1 MKQFTAIVEEG
12 NSRFIIS
19 LEAFNL
25 VDACQRI
32 GSIVADPRIV
42 VSVKENDK
50 ASVEAPKKECCG
62 GGCCVSKNWKPT
74 KSRIHAHEWNV
85 VTSTFIDKFAWVE
98 TDHGYGILTI
108 AMLDGT
114 EYSYKNIHFTVIDQ
128 FWTSPSKGRFYIKF
142 IKSRYESEE

>member
-1 MKQFTAIVEEG
+1 MKQFTAILEG
-12 NSRFIIS
+12 QSRFPIMM
-19 LEAFNL
+19 EANNL
-25 VDACQRI
+25 VEACQLL
-32 GSIVADPRIV
+32 GSIIADPKMV
-42 VSVKENDK
+42 VSVDEAMKVS
-50 ASVEAPKKECCG
+50 AEAPKKECCG
-62 GGCCVSKNWKPT
+62 VGCGVTKNWKPT

-85 VTSTFIDKFAWVE
+85 VNSTFIDKFAWVD
-98 TDHGYGILTI
+98 TNHGYGVLTI